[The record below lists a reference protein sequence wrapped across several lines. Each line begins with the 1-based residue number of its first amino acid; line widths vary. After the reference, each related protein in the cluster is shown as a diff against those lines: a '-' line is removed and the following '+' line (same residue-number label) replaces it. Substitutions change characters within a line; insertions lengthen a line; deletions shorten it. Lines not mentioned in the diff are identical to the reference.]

1 VKNILITGAAG
12 FIGYNLAKNL
22 IEDKE
27 TNVTG
32 IDSLNDAYDNNL
44 KKLRLRNLENNDN
57 FTFSKIDLS
66 NQESLKDIEGSNFD
80 CVIHLAARAG
90 VRQSFRNPE
99 KYILD
104 NTISTA
110 NLASFI
116 KKEEIRKFLI
126 ASTSSIYGDSGE
138 SAMKEDVDEKYPPPS
153 VYATSKLSGELM
165 AKTILDGTG
174 TCIQIPRFFTVYGPY
189 GRPDMSILRFIHW
202 VFTETE
208 ILLYGD
214 GNQKRSFTY
223 IDDVVSGLS
232 SLISSNESGVFNIG
246 SNKTV
251 SLNEVISLIENE
263 LDKTSKINYQPRAF
277 KDVDVVIPNLDRMK
291 TLNWNPSTPIDVGV
305 SKTIKWYLEYAEE
318 LKKIRF
324 KFEYEK

>member
-1 VKNILITGAAG
+1 MKNILVTGAAG
-12 FIGYNLAKNL
+12 FIGYNLTKNL
-22 IEDKE
+22 IDNKD
-27 TNVTG
+27 TKVTG
-32 IDSLNDAYDNNL
+32 IDSLNNAYDSDL
-44 KKLRLRNLENNDN
+44 KKLRLKNLEINDN
-57 FTFSKIDLS
+57 FTFRNINLS
-66 NQESLKDIEGSNFD
+66 NQESFKEIEGSNFD

-90 VRQSFRNPE
+90 VRQSFREPK

-110 NLASFI
+110 NLAGYI
-116 KKEEIRKFLI
+116 KKEGIRKFLI

-138 SAMKEDVDEKYPPPS
+138 SPMKEGVDEKYPPPS

-165 AKTILDGTG
+165 AKTILDGTE

-202 VFTETE
+202 IFTGTD

-223 IDDVVSGLS
+223 IDDVVSGLIT
-232 SLISSNESGVFNIG
+232 LILSNESGVFNIG

-251 SLNEVISLIENE
+251 SLNEVILLIENE
-263 LDKTSKINYQPRAF
+263 MNIKSKINYQPRAF
-277 KDVDVVIPNLDRMK
+277 KDVDVVIPNLNNMK
-291 TLNWNPSTPIDVGV
+291 NLNWNPTTSIDKGI

-318 LKKIRF
+318 LKNIRF

>member
-1 VKNILITGAAG
+1 VENILVTGAAG
-12 FIGYNLAKNL
+12 FIGYNLTKNL
-22 IEDKE
+22 IVNKN
-27 TNVTG
+27 TQVTG
-32 IDSLNDAYDNNL
+32 VDSLNNAYDNDL
-44 KKLRLRNLENNDN
+44 KKLRLKNLEINNN
-57 FTFSKIDLS
+57 FTFRNINLS
-66 NQESLKDIEGSNFD
+66 NQESFKELEGSNFD

-90 VRQSFRNPE
+90 VRQSFREPK

-104 NTISTA
+104 NTISTS
-110 NLASFI
+110 NLAGYI
-116 KKEEIRKFLI
+116 KKEGIPKFLI

-138 SAMKEDVDEKYPPPS
+138 SPMKEGVDEKYPPPS

-165 AKTILDGTG
+165 AKTILDGTE

-202 VFTETE
+202 IFTGTD

-223 IDDVVSGLS
+223 IDDVVSGLIT
-232 SLISSNESGVFNIG
+232 LILSNKSGVFNIG

-251 SLNEVISLIENE
+251 SLNEVILLIENE
-263 LDKTSKINYQPRAF
+263 MNIKSKINYQPRAF
-277 KDVDVVIPNLDRMK
+277 KDVDVVIPNLDNMK
-291 TLNWNPSTPIDVGV
+291 SLNWNPTTSIDKGI
-305 SKTIKWYLEYAEE
+305 SETIKWYLEYAEE
-318 LKKIRF
+318 LKNIRF

>member
-1 VKNILITGAAG
+1 MKNILITGAAG

-277 KDVDVVIPNLDRMK
+277 KDVDVVIPNLNRMK

>member
-12 FIGYNLAKNL
+12 FIGYNLSKNL

>member
-1 VKNILITGAAG
+1 MENILVTGAAG
-12 FIGYNLAKNL
+12 FIGYNLTKNL
-22 IEDKE
+22 IVNKN
-27 TNVTG
+27 TQITG
-32 IDSLNDAYDNNL
+32 VDSLNNAYDKDL
-44 KKLRLRNLENNDN
+44 KKLRLKNLEINDN
-57 FTFSKIDLS
+57 FTFRNLNLS
-66 NQESLKDIEGSNFD
+66 NQESFKEIEGSNFD

-90 VRQSFRNPE
+90 VRQSFREPK

-110 NLASFI
+110 NLAGYI
-116 KKEEIRKFLI
+116 KKEGIPKFLI

-138 SAMKEDVDEKYPPPS
+138 SPMKEGVDEKYPPPS

-165 AKTILDGTG
+165 AKTILDGTE

-202 VFTETE
+202 IFTGTD

-223 IDDVVSGLS
+223 IDDVVSGLIT
-232 SLISSNESGVFNIG
+232 LILSNKSGVFNIG

-251 SLNEVISLIENE
+251 SLNEVILLIENE
-263 LDKTSKINYQPRAF
+263 MNIKSKINYQPRAF
-277 KDVDVVIPNLDRMK
+277 KDVDVVIPNLNNMK
-291 TLNWNPSTPIDVGV
+291 SLNWSPTTSIDKGI
-305 SKTIKWYLEYAEE
+305 SETIKWYLEYAEE
-318 LKKIRF
+318 LKDIRF

>member
-1 VKNILITGAAG
+1 VENILVTGAAG
-12 FIGYNLAKNL
+12 FIGYNLTKNL
-22 IEDKE
+22 IVNKN
-27 TNVTG
+27 TQVTG
-32 IDSLNDAYDNNL
+32 VDSLNNAYDNDL
-44 KKLRLRNLENNDN
+44 KKLRLKNLEINNN
-57 FTFSKIDLS
+57 FTFRNINLS
-66 NQESLKDIEGSNFD
+66 NQESFKELEGSNFD

-90 VRQSFRNPE
+90 VRQSFREPK

-110 NLASFI
+110 NLAGYI
-116 KKEEIRKFLI
+116 KKEGIPKFLI

-138 SAMKEDVDEKYPPPS
+138 SPMKEGVDEKYPPPS

-165 AKTILDGTG
+165 AKTILDGTE

-202 VFTETE
+202 IFTGTD

-223 IDDVVSGLS
+223 IDDVVSGLIT
-232 SLISSNESGVFNIG
+232 LILSNKSGVFNIG

-251 SLNEVISLIENE
+251 SLNEVILLIENE
-263 LDKTSKINYQPRAF
+263 MNIKSKINYQPRAF
-277 KDVDVVIPNLDRMK
+277 KDVDVVIPNLDNMK
-291 TLNWNPSTPIDVGV
+291 SLNWNPTTSIDKGI
-305 SKTIKWYLEYAEE
+305 SETIKWYLEYAEE
-318 LKKIRF
+318 LKNIRF

>member
-1 VKNILITGAAG
+1 MENILVTGAAG
-12 FIGYNLAKNL
+12 FIGYNLTKNL
-22 IEDKE
+22 IVNKN
-27 TNVTG
+27 TQITG
-32 IDSLNDAYDNNL
+32 VDSLNNAYDKDL
-44 KKLRLRNLENNDN
+44 KKLRLKNLELNDN
-57 FTFSKIDLS
+57 FTFRNINLS
-66 NQESLKDIEGSNFD
+66 NQESFKEIEGSNFD

-90 VRQSFRNPE
+90 VRQSFREPK

-110 NLASFI
+110 NLAGYI
-116 KKEEIRKFLI
+116 KKEGIPKFLI

-138 SAMKEDVDEKYPPPS
+138 SPMKEGVDEKYPPPS

-165 AKTILDGTG
+165 AKTILDGTE

-202 VFTETE
+202 IFTGTD

-223 IDDVVSGLS
+223 IDDVVSGLIT
-232 SLISSNESGVFNIG
+232 LILSNKSGVFNIG

-251 SLNEVISLIENE
+251 SLNEVILLIENE
-263 LDKTSKINYQPRAF
+263 MNIKSKINYQPRAF
-277 KDVDVVIPNLDRMK
+277 KDVDVVIPNLDNMK
-291 TLNWNPSTPIDVGV
+291 SLNWSPTTSIDKGI
-305 SKTIKWYLEYAEE
+305 SETIKWYLEYAEE
-318 LKKIRF
+318 LKNIRF

>member
-1 VKNILITGAAG
+1 MENILVTGAAG
-12 FIGYNLAKNL
+12 FIGYNLTKNL
-22 IEDKE
+22 IINKN
-27 TNVTG
+27 TQITG
-32 IDSLNDAYDNNL
+32 VDSLNNAYDKDL
-44 KKLRLRNLENNDN
+44 KKLRLKNLELNDN
-57 FTFSKIDLS
+57 FTFRNINLS
-66 NQESLKDIEGSNFD
+66 NQESFKEIEGSNFD

-90 VRQSFRNPE
+90 VRQSFREPK

-110 NLASFI
+110 NLAGYI
-116 KKEEIRKFLI
+116 KKEGIPKFLI

-138 SAMKEDVDEKYPPPS
+138 SPMKEGVDEKYPPPS

-165 AKTILDGTG
+165 AKTILDGTE

-202 VFTETE
+202 IFTGTD

-223 IDDVVSGLS
+223 IDDVVSGLIT
-232 SLISSNESGVFNIG
+232 LILSNKSGVFNIG

-251 SLNEVISLIENE
+251 SLNEVILLIENE
-263 LDKTSKINYQPRAF
+263 MNIKSKINYQPRAF
-277 KDVDVVIPNLDRMK
+277 KDVDVVIPNLNNMK
-291 TLNWNPSTPIDVGV
+291 SLNWSPTTSIDKGI
-305 SKTIKWYLEYAEE
+305 SETIKWYLEYAEE
-318 LKKIRF
+318 LKDIRF

>member
-1 VKNILITGAAG
+1 MENILVTGAAG
-12 FIGYNLAKNL
+12 FIGYNLTKNL
-22 IEDKE
+22 IVNKN
-27 TNVTG
+27 TQVTG
-32 IDSLNDAYDNNL
+32 VDSLNNAYDNDL
-44 KKLRLRNLENNDN
+44 KKLRLKNLEINNN
-57 FTFSKIDLS
+57 FTFRNINLS
-66 NQESLKDIEGSNFD
+66 NQESFKELEGSNFD

-90 VRQSFRNPE
+90 VRQSFREPK

-104 NTISTA
+104 NTISTS
-110 NLASFI
+110 NLAGYI
-116 KKEEIRKFLI
+116 KKEGIPKFLI

-138 SAMKEDVDEKYPPPS
+138 SPMKEGVDEKYPPPS

-165 AKTILDGTG
+165 AKTILDGTE

-202 VFTETE
+202 IFTGTD

-223 IDDVVSGLS
+223 IDDVVSGLIT
-232 SLISSNESGVFNIG
+232 LILSNKSGVFNIG

-251 SLNEVISLIENE
+251 SLNEVILLIENE
-263 LDKTSKINYQPRAF
+263 MNIKSKINYQPRAF
-277 KDVDVVIPNLDRMK
+277 KDVDVVIPNLDNMK
-291 TLNWNPSTPIDVGV
+291 SLNWNPTTSIDKGI
-305 SKTIKWYLEYAEE
+305 SETIKWYLEYAEE
-318 LKKIRF
+318 LKNIRF

>member
-1 VKNILITGAAG
+1 MENILVTGAAG
-12 FIGYNLAKNL
+12 FIGYNLTKNL
-22 IEDKE
+22 IFNKN
-27 TNVTG
+27 TQVTG
-32 IDSLNDAYDNNL
+32 VDSLNNAYDNDL
-44 KKLRLRNLENNDN
+44 KKLRLKNLEINNN
-57 FTFSKIDLS
+57 FTFRNINLS
-66 NQESLKDIEGSNFD
+66 NQESFKELEGSNFD

-90 VRQSFRNPE
+90 VRQSFREPK

-104 NTISTA
+104 NTVSTA
-110 NLASFI
+110 NLAGYI
-116 KKEEIRKFLI
+116 KKEGIPKFLI

-138 SAMKEDVDEKYPPPS
+138 SPMKEGVDEKYPPPS

-165 AKTILDGTG
+165 AKTILDGTE

-202 VFTETE
+202 IFTDTD

-223 IDDVVSGLS
+223 IDDVVSGLIT
-232 SLISSNESGVFNIG
+232 LILSNKSGVFNIG

-251 SLNEVISLIENE
+251 SLNEVILLIENE
-263 LDKTSKINYQPRAF
+263 MNIKSKINYQPRAF
-277 KDVDVVIPNLDRMK
+277 KDVDVVIPNLDNMK
-291 TLNWNPSTPIDVGV
+291 SLNWNPTTSIDKGI
-305 SKTIKWYLEYAEE
+305 SETIKWYLEYAEE
-318 LKKIRF
+318 LKNIRF

>member
-1 VKNILITGAAG
+1 
-12 FIGYNLAKNL
+12 
-22 IEDKE
+22 
-27 TNVTG
+27 
-32 IDSLNDAYDNNL
+32 
-44 KKLRLRNLENNDN
+44 
-57 FTFSKIDLS
+57 
-66 NQESLKDIEGSNFD
+66 
-80 CVIHLAARAG
+80 
-90 VRQSFRNPE
+90 
-99 KYILD
+99 
-104 NTISTA
+104 
-110 NLASFI
+110 
-116 KKEEIRKFLI
+116 
-126 ASTSSIYGDSGE
+126 
-138 SAMKEDVDEKYPPPS
+138 MKEDVDEKYPPPS

-291 TLNWNPSTPIDVGV
+291 TLNGGRG
-305 SKTIKWYLEYAEE
+305 KE
-318 LKKIRF
+318 RF
-324 KFEYEK
+324 RFFEWCNS

>member
-1 VKNILITGAAG
+1 MENILVTGAAG
-12 FIGYNLAKNL
+12 FIGYNLTKNL
-22 IEDKE
+22 IVNKN
-27 TNVTG
+27 TQVTG
-32 IDSLNDAYDNNL
+32 VDSLNNAYDNDL
-44 KKLRLRNLENNDN
+44 KKLRLKNLEINNN
-57 FTFSKIDLS
+57 FTFRNINLS
-66 NQESLKDIEGSNFD
+66 NQESFKELEGSNFD

-90 VRQSFRNPE
+90 VRQSFREPK

-110 NLASFI
+110 NLAGYI
-116 KKEEIRKFLI
+116 KKEGIPKFLI

-138 SAMKEDVDEKYPPPS
+138 SPMKEGVDEKYPPPS

-165 AKTILDGTG
+165 AKTILDGTE

-202 VFTETE
+202 IFTGTD

-223 IDDVVSGLS
+223 IDDVVSGLNT
-232 SLISSNESGVFNIG
+232 LILSNKSGVFNIG

-251 SLNEVISLIENE
+251 SLNEVILLIENE
-263 LDKTSKINYQPRAF
+263 MNIKSKINYQPRAF
-277 KDVDVVIPNLDRMK
+277 KDVDVVIPNLDNMK
-291 TLNWNPSTPIDVGV
+291 SLNWNPTTSIDKGI
-305 SKTIKWYLEYAEE
+305 SETIKWYLEYAEE
-318 LKKIRF
+318 LKNIRF

>member
-1 VKNILITGAAG
+1 VENILVTGAAG
-12 FIGYNLAKNL
+12 FIGYNLTKNL
-22 IEDKE
+22 IVNKN
-27 TNVTG
+27 TQVTG
-32 IDSLNDAYDNNL
+32 VDSLNNAYDKNL
-44 KKLRLRNLENNDN
+44 KKLRLKNLEINDN
-57 FTFSKIDLS
+57 FTFRNINLS
-66 NQESLKDIEGSNFD
+66 NQESFKEIQGSNFD

-90 VRQSFRNPE
+90 VRQSFREPK

-110 NLASFI
+110 NLAGYI
-116 KKEEIRKFLI
+116 KKEGIPKFLI

-138 SAMKEDVDEKYPPPS
+138 SPMKEGVDEKYPPPS

-165 AKTILDGTG
+165 AKTILDGTE

-202 VFTETE
+202 IFTGTD

-223 IDDVVSGLS
+223 IDDVVSGLIT
-232 SLISSNESGVFNIG
+232 LILSNKSGVFNIG

-251 SLNEVISLIENE
+251 SLNEVILLIENE
-263 LDKTSKINYQPRAF
+263 MNIKSKINYQPRAF
-277 KDVDVVIPNLDRMK
+277 KDVDVVIPNLNNMK
-291 TLNWNPSTPIDVGV
+291 SLNWSPTTSIDKGI
-305 SKTIKWYLEYAEE
+305 SETIKWYLEYAEE
-318 LKKIRF
+318 LKNIRF